1 MADNT
6 NLQSLQDIV
15 DNIQTPNMTVGEAAS
30 EVKQSIQR
38 DRNPITKLVSHR
50 RNYRRAIVLIEQQAP
65 KFRSVQSIADCLWEH
80 DIVSNKVIALELAQ
94 TLQINR
100 MSIDF
105 TWLEFLRGQSS
116 TSKVKEFEKQSL
128 QKVLE
133 EHTKYKWERL
143 RLHLA
148 HQQ

>member
-1 MADNT
+1 MDATQNQQ
-6 NLQSLQDIV
+6 NLPALIDS
-15 DNIQTPNMTVGEAAS
+15 IQVPNMTVGEAA
-30 EVKQSIQR
+30 EELKQSLQR
-38 DRNPITKLVSHR
+38 DYNPILRAFSNR

-65 KFRSVQSIADCLWEH
+65 NFRSVQSIADCLWNK

-105 TWLEFLRGQSS
+105 TWLEFLRGKSS
-116 TSKVKEFEKQSL
+116 TSKVKEFEKQNL
-128 QKVLE
+128 EKLLE
-133 EHTKYKWERL
+133 EHTKYRWERL

>member
-6 NLQSLQDIV
+6 NLQSLQSLV
-15 DNIQTPNMTVGEAAS
+15 NNIEAPNMTIGEAAS
-30 EVKQSIQR
+30 ELKQSLQR
-38 DRNPITKLVSHR
+38 DYNPILKAVSNR
-50 RNYRRAIVLIEQQAP
+50 RNYRRAIILIEQQAP
-65 KFRSVQSIADCLWEH
+65 NFRDIQSIADCLWEH
-80 DIVSNKVIALELAQ
+80 GVVSNKVIALELAQ
-94 TLQINR
+94 TLQLNR

-105 TWLEFLRGQSS
+105 TWLEFLRGKSS

-128 QKVLE
+128 QKALE

-143 RLHLA
+143 RLHLT

>member
-6 NLQSLQDIV
+6 NLQSLQSLV
-15 DNIQTPNMTVGEAAS
+15 DNIEAPNMTIGEAAS
-30 EVKQSIQR
+30 ELKQSLQR
-38 DRNPITKLVSHR
+38 DYNPILKAVSNR

-65 KFRSVQSIADCLWEH
+65 NFRSVQSIADCLWEH
-80 DIVSNKVIALELAQ
+80 GVVSNKVIALELAQ

-105 TWLEFLRGQSS
+105 TWLEFLRGKSS
-116 TSKVKEFEKQSL
+116 TSKIKEFEKQSL
-128 QKVLE
+128 GKLLE
-133 EHTKYKWERL
+133 EHTKYRWERL